1 MDNIGNALVLAPD
14 EEEALQNVKL
24 TPGWE
29 SRVQIRNGLFQ
40 QSLNRLQ
47 QAAASSGAQFRAW
60 LFADRFRV
68 AFMQYTATRW
78 RENYVLYL
86 YEEGNEQQ
94 IPLVALG
101 TDQDGNYCFRAAQR
115 PGTRPGI
122 VMAKDLSWISFPD
135 GHVQLP
141 AATPEQCDKAHARGL
156 ARRAYLNQKFELF
169 SDFFAAIAK
178 AYNGMS
184 IEDEKD
190 MAVYRDDQGEV
201 IAIARIP
208 AINRMAIAS
217 YKEYDSLFGDV
228 AEAGQSP
235 EGGRAFTGTVNGQ
248 QFQFDMSPDGEEV
261 HMGGKRFWRIIPEL
275 ALILI
280 LLMRRRADK
289 RFSYQDYVNMYNNWQ
304 AAYERQLNYV
314 NNVNVKEIYK
324 FSARSSMAD
333 YQQRMREV
341 RARAARAG
349 YNLPVGRYE
358 NADNLANQ
366 AEINRYQ
373 WARDGVKYGNHYGMK
388 EIYNGYYM
396 DNWGN
401 GFNLDDLK
409 K

>member
-1 MDNIGNALVLAPD
+1 MNLINPPLALTP
-14 EEEALQNVKL
+14 EEEQELQKVQP
-24 TPGWE
+24 TPDWE
-29 SRVQIRNGLFQ
+29 SRVQVRNGLFQ
-40 QSLNRLQ
+40 QSLHRLQ
-47 QAAASSGAQFRAW
+47 QAASGSGAQFRAW
-60 LFADRFRV
+60 LFADKFRV
-68 AFMQYTATRW
+68 VLIQYTATQW
-78 RENYVLYL
+78 QENYVLYI
-86 YEEGNEQQ
+86 YEGGNEQQ
-94 IPLVALG
+94 IPMVAMG
-101 TDQDGNYCFRAAQR
+101 TDQQGHYCFRAAQS
-115 PGTRPGI
+115 PGNQPTA
-122 VMAKDLSWISFPD
+122 VMAKDVSWLLFPA
-135 GHVQLP
+135 GQLKLP
-141 AATPEQCDKAHARGL
+141 AATPEQCDKAYASGIARK
-156 ARRAYLNQKFELF
+156 AWFDAKFELF

-178 AYNGMS
+178 AYNGRC

-190 MAVYRDDQGEV
+190 LSVYQDDQGEV

-208 AINRMAIAS
+208 QVDRMAIAS
-217 YKEYDSLFGDV
+217 YKEYDCTFGDISRT
-228 AEAGQSP
+228 GQSSQ
-235 EGGRAFTGTVNGQ
+235 GGKSFTGNANGQ
-248 QFQFDMSPDGEEV
+248 QFQFDMSPDEEEINI
-261 HMGGKRFWRIIPEL
+261 GGKRFWRIIPEL

-304 AAYERQLNYV
+304 SAYERQLNYV

-349 YNLPVGRYE
+349 YHLPVGKYE

>member
-1 MDNIGNALVLAPD
+1 MDNTNQALILAPD
-14 EEEALQNVKL
+14 EEEALRNVQP

-40 QSLNRLQ
+40 QSLDRLR
-47 QAAASSGAQFRAW
+47 QAAANTGAQFRAW
-60 LFADRFRV
+60 LFADGFRV
-68 AFMQYTATRW
+68 GFMQYSASRW
-78 RENYVLYL
+78 QESYVLYL

-94 IPLVALG
+94 IQIVPLG
-101 TDQDGNYCFRAAQR
+101 TDQEGNYCFRAAQR
-115 PGTRPGI
+115 PGNKPSI
-122 VMAKDLSWISFPD
+122 VMAKDLSWLSFPD
-135 GHVQLP
+135 IQVKLP
-141 AATPEQCDKAHARGL
+141 AATPEACDKAYASAI

-169 SDFFAAIAK
+169 SDFFSAIAQ
-178 AYNGMS
+178 AYNGMR

-190 MAVYRDDQGEV
+190 MSVYQSDEGEV
-201 IAIARIP
+201 IAIARIRP
-208 AINRMAIAS
+208 VNRMAIAS
-217 YKEYDSLFGDV
+217 YKEYDTLFGDLS
-228 AEAGQSP
+228 ETGQTP
-235 EGGRAFTGTVNGQ
+235 LGGRMFTGTANGQ
-248 QFQFDMSPDGEEV
+248 QFQFDMSPDEEEI
-261 HMGGKRFWRIIPEL
+261 HLGGKRFWRIIPEL

-324 FSARSSMAD
+324 FSARSSMAG
-333 YQQRMREV
+333 YQQQMRKV
-341 RARAARAG
+341 RERAARAG

-388 EIYNGYYM
+388 EVYNGYYM